1 VPLPARSRPRA
12 HGLGRFRIT
21 QKADLR
27 NPADVYRS
35 ENAEPADWVMLG
47 NHDTRPVWLLVDE
60 WVRSDTLAERAG
72 YLATRLEP
80 VAARRDAF
88 ARRLVERPALVA
100 QAQLADLLACRARHV
115 MVFFA
120 DAFGLRAVYNQ
131 GGVVAPDNW
140 MLRLPPDW
148 HRAWRA
154 RLAADEALNLPLALA
169 MALRA
174 RSEEDGLVA
183 RLDTLAET
191 VRHAA
196 D

>member
-1 VPLPARSRPRA
+1 
-12 HGLGRFRIT
+12 
-21 QKADLR
+21 
-27 NPADVYRS
+27 
-35 ENAEPADWVMLG
+35 MLG

-60 WVRSDTLAERAG
+60 WRRTGTLAARAR

-80 VAARRDAF
+80 VAGRREAF
-88 ARRLVERPALVA
+88 ARRLVERPPLVA
-100 QAQLADLLACRARHV
+100 QAQLADLLACRARHL

-140 MLRLPPDW
+140 MLRLAPDW
-148 HRAWRA
+148 RRAWRT
-154 RLAADEALNLPLALA
+154 RLAADEALNLPFALA

-174 RSEEDGLVA
+174 RGDEDGLVA
-183 RLDTLAET
+183 RLDALAEA